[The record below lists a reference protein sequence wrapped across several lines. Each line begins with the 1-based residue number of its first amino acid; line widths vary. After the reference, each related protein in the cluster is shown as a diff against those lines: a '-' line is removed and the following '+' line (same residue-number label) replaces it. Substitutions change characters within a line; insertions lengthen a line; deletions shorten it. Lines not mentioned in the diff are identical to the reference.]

1 MSDEPKIVME
11 LREQE
16 KQGLFKTGSQKVFGE
31 FEKSNSLLQRGGEK
45 KTFFLEVFYLH
56 LY

>member
-31 FEKSNSLLQRGGEK
+31 SEKSNSLLQRGRRRR
-45 KTFFLEVFYLH
+45 FS
-56 LY
+56 

>member
-16 KQGLFKTGSQKVFGE
+16 KQGLFKTDLRRFLVNLRSQTHSCK
-31 FEKSNSLLQRGGEK
+31 GGNE
-45 KTFFLEVFYLH
+45 
-56 LY
+56 

>member
-11 LREQE
+11 LREPE

-31 FEKSNSLLQRGGEK
+31 SEKSNSLLQKGRRRRR
-45 KTFFLEVFYLH
+45 FS
-56 LY
+56 